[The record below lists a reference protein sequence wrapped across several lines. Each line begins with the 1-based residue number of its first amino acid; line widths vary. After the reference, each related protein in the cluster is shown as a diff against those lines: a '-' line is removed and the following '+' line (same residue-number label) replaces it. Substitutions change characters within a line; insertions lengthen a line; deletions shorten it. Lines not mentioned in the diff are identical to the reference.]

1 MKYTV
6 LLLYPEYGSTETY
19 LAHVTAIGPAVAQIV
34 AAQEAASGSEYH
46 WYAFKVLFV
55 TEGHHNDLAKGNNMN
70 TTDTDS
76 DTKGVTFINEVMNT
90 DSDTIKLYQQYTQAN
105 LLAAVA
111 GRKGSK

>member
-19 LAHVTAIGPAVAQIV
+19 LAHVEAIGPAVAQIV
-34 AAQEAASGSEYH
+34 AAQEASSGSEYR
-46 WYAFKVLFV
+46 WCEFTVLFT
-55 TEGHHNDLAKGNNMN
+55 TEGHHNDLAKGNIMN
-70 TTDTDS
+70 TTNTDS
-76 DTKGVTFINEVMNT
+76 DTKGVTFIDEVMNT
-90 DSDTIKLYQQYTQAN
+90 DSDTTKLYQQYTQAN

>member
-6 LLLYPEYGSTETY
+6 LLWYPEYGSTETY

-34 AAQEAASGSEYH
+34 AAQEAAGEYP

-55 TEGHHNDLAKGNNMN
+55 TEGHHNDLTKGNNMN
-70 TTDTDS
+70 TTNTDS
-76 DTKGVTFINEVMNT
+76 DTKGVTFIDEVMNT
-90 DSDTIKLYQQYTQAN
+90 DSDTIKLYQQHAQAT

-111 GRKGSK
+111 GRKESK